1 MSKQVDLG
9 RTGTFPRH
17 IQARS
22 KFSARERKKGARDKR
37 REQKRLSGIAKW
49 LWNQSG
55 SMIKL
60 LGKFCGDERNNDS
73 ELSNW
78 FYFLTLFRKL
88 KCGKVHR
95 IFFFWDEQN
104 IANFKTDFKRV
115 CLNKLRCLKGE
126 LWQYHICLSLWYLET
141 HDQAWIWYV
150 RVSLRVFSLIWSSL
164 DQGRL
169 SSLQL
174 CTLCLLISHVCIAS
188 RVVNLVSWASWAI
201 WASWAD
207 ELSSGFLDQVQLS
220 SAKFFI
226 GQAQLSST
234 KNFQIYNSD
243 CKLIALDEQARTCIK
258 NCWLFLPYC
267 R

>member
-1 MSKQVDLG
+1 
-9 RTGTFPRH
+9 
-17 IQARS
+17 
-22 KFSARERKKGARDKR
+22 
-37 REQKRLSGIAKW
+37 
-49 LWNQSG
+49 
-55 SMIKL
+55 MIKL

-188 RVVNLVSWASWAI
+188 WSLLMSKHEHALKIVDSFYHTADKNSRNHEIFLRWHKKRKGSLSDPASFGTFTRI
-201 WASWAD
+201 S
-207 ELSSGFLDQVQLS
+207 
-220 SAKFFI
+220 
-226 GQAQLSST
+226 
-234 KNFQIYNSD
+234 
-243 CKLIALDEQARTCIK
+243 
-258 NCWLFLPYC
+258 
-267 R
+267 